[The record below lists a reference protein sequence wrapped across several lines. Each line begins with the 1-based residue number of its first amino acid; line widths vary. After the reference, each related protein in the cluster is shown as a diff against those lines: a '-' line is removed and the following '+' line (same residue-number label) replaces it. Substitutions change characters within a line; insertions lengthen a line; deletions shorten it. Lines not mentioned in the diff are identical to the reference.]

1 MSCPQTRASPDD
13 CIACGSGHHHTCSN
27 GCGRRYPQDRQAG
40 QHASL
45 LKPLAKG
52 KLTIELV
59 ETAMNDITST
69 DQMLLLNLLGGRLP
83 LGYRMIGESPDV
95 AKQNVIA
102 RLDRVLRRI
111 RRVGDMIEEVLTTG
125 DE

>member
-1 MSCPQTRASPDD
+1 MRLIPE
-13 CIACGSGHHHTCSN
+13 
-27 GCGRRYPQDRQAG
+27 G

-45 LKPLAKG
+45 LKPLTKG
-52 KLTIELV
+52 KLTIEDV
-59 ETAMNDITST
+59 ETTMNDIAST
-69 DQMLLLNLLGGRLP
+69 EQMLLLNLLGGRLP
-83 LGYRMIGESPDV
+83 LGYRMIGESPEI

>member
-1 MSCPQTRASPDD
+1 
-13 CIACGSGHHHTCSN
+13 
-27 GCGRRYPQDRQAG
+27 
-40 QHASL
+40 
-45 LKPLAKG
+45 
-52 KLTIELV
+52 
-59 ETAMNDITST
+59 MNDITST

-95 AKQNVIA
+95 AKQSVIT

>member
-1 MSCPQTRASPDD
+1 MLKKGGFMRLIPE
-13 CIACGSGHHHTCSN
+13 
-27 GCGRRYPQDRQAG
+27 G

-52 KLTIELV
+52 KLTVEVV
-59 ETAMNDITST
+59 ETAMKEISST

-83 LGYRMIGESPDV
+83 LGYRMIGESSEA

-111 RRVGDMIEEVLTTG
+111 RRVGDMIEEVLATG

>member
-1 MSCPQTRASPDD
+1 
-13 CIACGSGHHHTCSN
+13 
-27 GCGRRYPQDRQAG
+27 
-40 QHASL
+40 
-45 LKPLAKG
+45 
-52 KLTIELV
+52 
-59 ETAMNDITST
+59 
-69 DQMLLLNLLGGRLP
+69 
-83 LGYRMIGESPDV
+83 MIGETPEV